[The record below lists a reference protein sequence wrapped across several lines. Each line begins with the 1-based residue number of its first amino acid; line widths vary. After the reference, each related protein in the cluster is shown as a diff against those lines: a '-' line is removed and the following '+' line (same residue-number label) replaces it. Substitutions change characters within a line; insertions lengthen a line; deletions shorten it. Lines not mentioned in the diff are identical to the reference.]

1 MKRVEEIKAKYEE
14 MFGGF
19 PSFLFMGADDG
30 EIIEALEPCIESG
43 KEYEAPDED
52 AVY

>member
-1 MKRVEEIKAKYEE
+1 MTVEEVKTKYGE

-19 PSFLFMGADDG
+19 PSFLFMGADDD
-30 EIIEALEPCIESG
+30 EIIAALEPCIVSG
-43 KEYEAPDED
+43 KEYEAPAEG